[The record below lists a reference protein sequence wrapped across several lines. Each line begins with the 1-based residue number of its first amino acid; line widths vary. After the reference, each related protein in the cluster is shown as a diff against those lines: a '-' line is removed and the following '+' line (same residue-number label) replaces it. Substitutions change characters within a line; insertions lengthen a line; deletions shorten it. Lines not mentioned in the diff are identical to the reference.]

1 MRFFTFIKFLSVIDL
16 LRYLFLKPF
25 YQFVLLNK
33 KFSELSILHNQLSI
47 IEIQLKKKVINN
59 DNEIV
64 IHNGNNFHL
73 RKNTSDIAVYH
84 QIYYLKEYK
93 TVVDFILNQFK
104 LQIDHIIDVG
114 ANIGCATCY
123 FLEHFPNANVISI
136 EPDHGN
142 FNMLVKN
149 TNWSN
154 KVQTINAA
162 VWDKSIN
169 LRKAVN
175 FRDGREWSSSYEI
188 DDNQIAENAIKVV
201 TLKEIV
207 ANAGLTGFVLLKIDV
222 EGAEKHL
229 FTADSDL
236 NYLQNI
242 HFLALEIHDEVCDRQ
257 LIESLIRENGF
268 VIFDYNE
275 TTLAVRKTLFI

>member
-201 TLKEIV
+201 TLNEIV
-207 ANAGLTGFVLLKIDV
+207 ENAELTGFVLLKIDV